1 MIKEFD
7 IIIGGEAGQGLI
19 TISEVLLKIL
29 SRSGYGVFACQDYMS
44 RVRGGHNFMQIH
56 INNEQ
61 VFSVPEWSNM
71 LLALDQ
77 KSMEEH
83 ASKLTSPA
91 ILVFD
96 NKKVV
101 PPPGD
106 GYSKIGIPLA
116 DIAAGFGNPV
126 FSNIAAL
133 GALMG
138 ILGLDIE
145 TLNGVIKE
153 RFSGKD
159 EKIIQAN
166 ISASR
171 AGLSFYVDN
180 YPGAAPL
187 LEKAR
192 NTKSLMLINGAHA
205 AALGFM
211 AGGVRF
217 IAAYPMSPSTSIF
230 TYITGKAGAMNIVSE
245 QAEDE
250 IAAANMAIGASAA
263 GARSLVTTS
272 GGGLDLMAE
281 AISLAGISEVPLVI
295 ANIQRPGPATGLPTR
310 TAQED
315 LDLVINIGHGE
326 FPRFVFA
333 PGTAEDSFY
342 TAIHAMNLADKFQV
356 PAFFMGDQFLSD
368 SFVTMEKLDA
378 DKVKY
383 ENFLMD
389 GDAVEKP
396 YQRYQFTAGGVSPR
410 LPYGIPGAHF
420 ITDSHVHLE
429 NGHIT
434 EDMKIAAAMAEK
446 RFLKLAEMTKE
457 PHGLPAFYGPKNA
470 EVVFLSWGSTYGPL
484 RDTVDYLN
492 SRKRKAAML
501 HFNRVWPFPAEEA
514 AKALHRRKK
523 IHVVEGNFQS
533 QFSRLLKR
541 ETGIV
546 AGAPVLRYDGRPFN
560 REFIIRKIRE
570 IYPWKI

>member
-1 MIKEFD
+1 MMKEFD
-7 IIIGGEAGQGLI
+7 LIIGGEAGQGLV

-29 SRSGYGVFACQDYMS
+29 SRSGYGVFANQDYMS
-44 RVRGGHNFMQIH
+44 RVRGGHNFIQIH
-56 INNEQ
+56 INSGQ

-77 KSMEEH
+77 RSMEEH
-83 ASKLTSPA
+83 ASKLKPPA

-96 NKKVV
+96 NKRVA
-101 PPPGD
+101 PPPGN
-106 GYSKIGIPLA
+106 GFLKIGIPLA
-116 DIAAGFGNPV
+116 EIAARFGNPV
-126 FSNIAAL
+126 FSNVAAL

-145 TLNGVIKE
+145 ILNKIIKE
-153 RFSGKD
+153 RFSKKD
-159 EKIIQAN
+159 EKNVQTN

-171 AGLSFYVDN
+171 AGLAFYAEN
-180 YPGAAPL
+180 HPGAAPV
-187 LEKAR
+187 LEKKR
-192 NTKSLMLINGAHA
+192 KTKPLMLINGAQA
-205 AALGFM
+205 ASLGFM
-211 AGGVRF
+211 AGGLRF
-217 IAAYPMSPSTSIF
+217 ITAYPMSPSTSIF
-230 TYITGKAGAMNIVSE
+230 TYITGKASAMNIVSE

-250 IAAANMAIGASAA
+250 IAAANMALGASAA
-263 GARSLVTTS
+263 GARTLVSTS

-281 AISLAGISEVPLVI
+281 AISLAGVSEAPLVI

-333 PGTAEDSFY
+333 PGTVEDSFY
-342 TAIHAMNLADKFQV
+342 TAIHTMNLADKYQV
-356 PAFFMGDQFLSD
+356 PVFFLGDQFLSD

-378 DKVKY
+378 EKVKY

-389 GDAVEKP
+389 GDGGKKP
-396 YQRYQFTAGGVSPR
+396 YQRYLFTPGGVSPR
-410 LPYGIPGAHF
+410 LPYGIPGAYF
-420 ITDSHVHLE
+420 ITDCHVHLE

-434 EDMKIAAAMAEK
+434 EDMKISAAMAEK
-446 RFLKLAEMTKE
+446 RFLKLKGMTNE
-457 PHGLPAFYGPKNA
+457 PYGLPVFYGPKNA

-492 SRKRKAAML
+492 SRKKKAAML
-501 HFNRVWPFPAEEA
+501 HFNRVWPFPAKETE
-514 AKALHRRKK
+514 KALRGRKK
-523 IHVVEGNFQS
+523 IHAVEGNYRS

-541 ETGIV
+541 ETGIE

-560 REFIIRKIRE
+560 REFIIRKLRE

>member
-1 MIKEFD
+1 MQEFD

-56 INNEQ
+56 INGGQ
-61 VFSVPEWSNM
+61 VFSVPEWSNL

-77 KSMEEH
+77 RSMEEH
-83 ASKLTSPA
+83 AHKLVSPA

-96 NKKVV
+96 GKRVV
-101 PPPGD
+101 PPSGG
-106 GYSKIGIPLA
+106 GYLKIDIPMA
-116 DIAAGFGNPV
+116 DIAASFGNPV

-145 TLNGVIKE
+145 ALNGVIKE
-153 RFSGKD
+153 RFSKKD
-159 EKIIQAN
+159 EKTVQTN
-166 ISASR
+166 IAASR
-171 AGLSFYVDN
+171 AGLSFYADN
-180 YPGAAPL
+180 YSGAAPL

-192 NTKSLMLINGAHA
+192 NTKPLMLINGAQA
-205 AALGFM
+205 ASLGFM
-211 AGGVRF
+211 AGGLRF

-250 IAAANMAIGASAA
+250 IAAANMALGASAA
-263 GARSLVTTS
+263 GARALVSTS

-281 AISLAGISEVPLVI
+281 AVSLAGISEVPLVI

-315 LDLVINIGHGE
+315 LDLVMNIGHGE

-342 TAIHAMNLADKFQV
+342 TAIHTMNLADKYQV
-356 PAFFMGDQFLSD
+356 PVFFLGDQFLSD

-389 GDAVEKP
+389 GDAGEKP
-396 YQRYQFTAGGVSPR
+396 YQRYAFTPSGVSPR

-420 ITDSHVHLE
+420 ITDSHVHME

-446 RFLKLAEMTKE
+446 RFLKVAEMTRE
-457 PHGLPAFYGPKNA
+457 PYGLPLFYGPQNA

-484 RDTVDYLN
+484 RETVDYLN

-501 HFNRVWPFPAEEA
+501 HFNRVWPFPAAET

-546 AGAPVLRYDGRPFN
+546 TGAPVLRYDGRPFN